1 MAKVIPIGSPVNEAE
16 RRTIAHLRDNL
27 PDSYILLHN
36 FEVERDGELF
46 EVDLAVI
53 APHAVM
59 RRRRSRFLGGKSDM
73 GE

>member
-36 FEVERDGELF
+36 FEVERDGVCMWWL
-46 EVDLAVI
+46 
-53 APHAVM
+53 HTM
-59 RRRRSRFLGGKSDM
+59 RIH
-73 GE
+73 